1 MWYLLQARISNWPK
15 ESPGSWFSEFKRGKI
30 VSQPAQLLFSFLL
43 PPSRRSH
50 PFQISFS
57 ILLLCHFVLLTVTLS
72 HQHLSFLPLLYI
84 SLSYALHFTFPQFP
98 FVPPLVSCYFIFSFL
113 SHTIFQLHS
122 PPSLITIII
131 FLLSNFYHILSP
143 SLSFFHS
150 LYVSP
155 VKLRWCSRQR
165 HQPSADDLPEAAKLL
180 SSAELHLHLP
190 SVCGLARYRCWQL
203 WQGTALPGL
212 QRRGNVLWQ

>member
-57 ILLLCHFVLLTVTLS
+57 ILLLYHFVLLTVTLS

-122 PPSLITIII
+122 PHSISHYHNYISS
-131 FLLSNFYHILSP
+131 FQLLPHPF
-143 SLSFFHS
+143 SLSQFFSFS
-150 LYVSP
+150 L
-155 VKLRWCSRQR
+155 CF
-165 HQPSADDLPEAAKLL
+165 PS
-180 SSAELHLHLP
+180 
-190 SVCGLARYRCWQL
+190 
-203 WQGTALPGL
+203 
-212 QRRGNVLWQ
+212 